1 MAKKS
6 NKWGYAPILLE
17 VGFEISIP
25 LVVFVILGVWLDNK
39 FHTPHLF
46 LFGGI
51 FISLISSTMA
61 LYDTYKK
68 VRREE
73 GIEE

>member
-6 NKWGYAPILLE
+6 SNYAFVPIMLE

-39 FHTPHLF
+39 LHTPHLF

-51 FISLISSTMA
+51 LLSLVSSTLA

-68 VRREE
+68 IREE
-73 GIEE
+73 ERKEG